1 MKNLDKTLW
10 IKRIFMVLM
19 DICIVIL
26 TSITALIVRFE
37 FSLSAVPKYYIGV
50 VWSSLPATLVIA
62 IIVFYVF
69 RLYSSLWVYA
79 GVTELLYLAAAC
91 IVDTLLNTV
100 TILLNYR
107 DQEYPLPR
115 SWYFIYGTLLLA
127 FMFISR
133 YSYRAVR
140 TFFGKKVDEKN
151 LKRVLV
157 VDAGKQN
164 RKGLVLTCKESLVPY
179 YSKFGF
185 VDEGITDKST
195 HGNVL
200 WHQMR
205 LDFKLRNN
213 GVNPSDNKN
222 VTAHKT
228 FKADRILSYFK
239 EEWKVLLIITVSGVI
254 YNLGLLLGPWF
265 EGKMAG
271 CLIDILAKNA
281 VYKDMLI
288 LVIAYVISI
297 GVVQVSRYIKRFY
310 VRRFANNVNR
320 RMKKILYGTLVLKSR
335 TELEGEGM
343 GDIMTKAILDVDDC
357 AEGMRKFTTEV
368 FDTGVAL
375 AAYAGT
381 LLVYDV
387 RLALIAMIFPPI
399 SYIIAEKMKVIVQK
413 TGSAYK
419 KQSGI
424 LSNATLDRASNA
436 ITYRVYGR
444 EVNRKNAYEDN
455 LAEYEKSAIYANIWN
470 SSLTPLYRI
479 ISMMGILFIL
489 YFGSRNVLG
498 TGWRTWDIAAFT
510 TFLACFIK
518 LSDKSSKAAKLFNA
532 VHKAQ
537 VSWKRIKPLMVIQAK
552 DTDCKNQTS
561 GRLEVQNL
569 SFTYPDGKNVYNGI
583 SFTAEPGEI
592 IGVTGPV
599 ASGKSTFGRTF
610 LCEYPYEGSIMYNGC
625 ELRNAADN
633 ERTGIISYLGH
644 DPELFND
651 SIKNNIL
658 LGDNKDVNEYLKAVC
673 IDKEVEAME
682 QGADTIIGSGGV
694 RLSGGQ
700 AQRIALA
707 RTLCHKKPVFILDD
721 PFSALDKNTEEQIYN
736 NLRKMTEGS
745 IVIILSH
752 RLYMFPKLDKV
763 IWLDEGSV
771 RVGTHDELML
781 ECMAYRQLN
790 DAANAM
796 SEDTVSYEQRKNVKG
811 VVDKHE

>member
-1 MKNLDKTLW
+1 MNIRYATMADLDDIASVESECFPVLEAATKEEFEQR
-10 IKRIFMVLM
+10 IKYFGNHFWLMFDEGKLIAFVDGFVTDEADLTDEMYENASMHNENGAWQMIFGVNTRPEYRRCGYAKEL
-19 DICIVIL
+19 IKKAIL
-26 TSITALIVRFE
+26 
-37 FSLSAVPKYYIGV
+37 
-50 VWSSLPATLVIA
+50 
-62 IIVFYVF
+62 
-69 RLYSSLWVYA
+69 
-79 GVTELLYLAAAC
+79 
-91 IVDTLLNTV
+91 
-100 TILLNYR
+100 
-107 DQEYPLPR
+107 
-115 SWYFIYGTLLLA
+115 
-127 FMFISR
+127 
-133 YSYRAVR
+133 
-140 TFFGKKVDEKN
+140 
-151 LKRVLV
+151 
-157 VDAGKQN
+157 DAREQN

-239 EEWKVLLIITVSGVI
+239 EEWKVLLIITVSGFI
-254 YNLGLLLGPWF
+254 YNLGLLFGPWF
-265 EGKMAG
+265 EGKMAC

-357 AEGMRKFTTEV
+357 AEGMRKFTTEI

-375 AAYAGT
+375 AAYAGM

-444 EVNRKNAYEDN
+444 EADRKNAYEDN

-552 DTDCKNQTS
+552 DTDCKNQTL

-569 SFTYPDGKNVYNGI
+569 SFTYPDGKNVYNDI
-583 SFTAEPGEI
+583 SFTAEPGQI

-610 LCEYPYEGSIMYNGC
+610 LCEYPYEGSIRYNGC

-633 ERTGIISYLGH
+633 VRSGIISYLGH

-651 SIKNNIL
+651 SVRNNVL
-658 LGDNKDVNEYLKAVC
+658 LGDDYDVFEYLRVVC
-673 IDKEVEAME
+673 MDKEVEAME
-682 QGADTIIGSGGV
+682 QGADTIIGSEGI

-707 RTLCHKKPVFILDD
+707 RTLCHKKLVLVLDD
-721 PFSALDKNTEEQIYN
+721 PFSALDRNTEEQIYKKLKDMASDN
-736 NLRKMTEGS
+736 
-745 IVIILSH
+745 IVILISH
-752 RLYMFPKLDKV
+752 RLYMFPKMDKV
-763 IWLDEGSV
+763 IWMDAGMV
-771 RVGTHDELML
+771 NVGTHKELML
-781 ECMAYRQLN
+781 ECPGYRK
-790 DAANAM
+790 M
-796 SEDTVSYEQRKNVKG
+796 YETVSVEECRAVETENEGLAAAKVVENSRR

>member
-1 MKNLDKTLW
+1 MNIRYATMADLDDIASVESVCFPVLEAATKEEFEQRIKYFGNHFWLMFDEGKLIAFVDGFVTDESDLTDDMYENASMHNENGAWQMIFGVNTLPEYRRCGYAKEL
-10 IKRIFMVLM
+10 IEK
-19 DICIVIL
+19 VIL
-26 TSITALIVRFE
+26 
-37 FSLSAVPKYYIGV
+37 
-50 VWSSLPATLVIA
+50 
-62 IIVFYVF
+62 
-69 RLYSSLWVYA
+69 
-79 GVTELLYLAAAC
+79 
-91 IVDTLLNTV
+91 
-100 TILLNYR
+100 
-107 DQEYPLPR
+107 
-115 SWYFIYGTLLLA
+115 
-127 FMFISR
+127 
-133 YSYRAVR
+133 
-140 TFFGKKVDEKN
+140 
-151 LKRVLV
+151 
-157 VDAGKQN
+157 DAGKQN

-185 VDEGITDKST
+185 IDEGITDKST
-195 HGNVL
+195 HGNVQ

-254 YNLGLLLGPWF
+254 YNLGLLLGSWF

-375 AAYAGT
+375 AAYAGM

-413 TGSAYK
+413 TGSEYK

-424 LSNATLDRASNA
+424 LSNATLDRATNA

-444 EVNRKNAYEDN
+444 EADRKNAYEDN

-537 VSWKRIKPLMVIQAK
+537 VSWKRIKPLMIIQAK

-561 GRLEVQNL
+561 GRLDVQNL

-583 SFTAEPGEI
+583 SFTAEPGQI

-625 ELRNAADN
+625 ELKNAADN

>member
-1 MKNLDKTLW
+1 MNIRYATMADLDDIASVESVCFPVLEAATKEEFEQRIKYFGNHFWLMFDEGKLIAFVDGFVTDESDLTDEMYENASMHNENGAWQMIFGVNTLPEYRRCGYAKEL
-10 IKRIFMVLM
+10 IEK
-19 DICIVIL
+19 VIL
-26 TSITALIVRFE
+26 
-37 FSLSAVPKYYIGV
+37 
-50 VWSSLPATLVIA
+50 
-62 IIVFYVF
+62 
-69 RLYSSLWVYA
+69 
-79 GVTELLYLAAAC
+79 
-91 IVDTLLNTV
+91 
-100 TILLNYR
+100 
-107 DQEYPLPR
+107 
-115 SWYFIYGTLLLA
+115 
-127 FMFISR
+127 
-133 YSYRAVR
+133 
-140 TFFGKKVDEKN
+140 
-151 LKRVLV
+151 
-157 VDAGKQN
+157 DARKQN

-185 VDEGITDKST
+185 IDEGITDKST
-195 HGNVL
+195 HGNVQ

-375 AAYAGT
+375 AAYAGM

-413 TGSAYK
+413 TGSEYK

-424 LSNATLDRASNA
+424 LSNATLDRATNA

-444 EVNRKNAYEDN
+444 EADRKNAYEDN

-498 TGWRTWDIAAFT
+498 TGWKPWDIAAFT

-537 VSWKRIKPLMVIQAK
+537 VSWKRIKPLMIIQAK

-561 GRLEVQNL
+561 GRLDVQNL

-583 SFTAEPGEI
+583 SFTAEPGQI

>member
-1 MKNLDKTLW
+1 MNIRYATMADLDDIASVESVCFSVLEAATKEEFEQRIKYFGNHFWLMFDEGKLIAFVDGFVTDESDLTDDMYENASMHNENGAWQMIFGVNTLPEYRRCGYAKEL
-10 IKRIFMVLM
+10 IEK
-19 DICIVIL
+19 VIL
-26 TSITALIVRFE
+26 
-37 FSLSAVPKYYIGV
+37 
-50 VWSSLPATLVIA
+50 
-62 IIVFYVF
+62 
-69 RLYSSLWVYA
+69 
-79 GVTELLYLAAAC
+79 
-91 IVDTLLNTV
+91 
-100 TILLNYR
+100 
-107 DQEYPLPR
+107 
-115 SWYFIYGTLLLA
+115 
-127 FMFISR
+127 
-133 YSYRAVR
+133 
-140 TFFGKKVDEKN
+140 
-151 LKRVLV
+151 
-157 VDAGKQN
+157 DAGKQN

-185 VDEGITDKST
+185 IDEGITDKST
-195 HGNVL
+195 HGNVQ

-375 AAYAGT
+375 AAYAGM

-413 TGSAYK
+413 TGSEYK

-424 LSNATLDRASNA
+424 LSNATLDRATNA

-444 EVNRKNAYEDN
+444 EADRKNAYEDN

-537 VSWKRIKPLMVIQAK
+537 VSWKRIKPLMIIQAK

-561 GRLEVQNL
+561 GRLDVQNL

-583 SFTAEPGEI
+583 SFTAEPGQI

-625 ELRNAADN
+625 ELKNAADN

-763 IWLDEGSV
+763 IWLDEGSA

>member
-1 MKNLDKTLW
+1 MNIRYATMADLDDITSVESECFPVLEAATKEEFEQ
-10 IKRIFMVLM
+10 RI
-19 DICIVIL
+19 
-26 TSITALIVRFE
+26 
-37 FSLSAVPKYYIGV
+37 KYYGNHFWLMFDEGKLIAFVDGFVTDEADLTDDMYENASMHNENGAWQMIFGV
-50 VWSSLPATLVIA
+50 NTLPEYRRCGCAKELIKKA
-62 IIVFYVF
+62 I
-69 RLYSSLWVYA
+69 L
-79 GVTELLYLAAAC
+79 
-91 IVDTLLNTV
+91 
-100 TILLNYR
+100 
-107 DQEYPLPR
+107 
-115 SWYFIYGTLLLA
+115 
-127 FMFISR
+127 
-133 YSYRAVR
+133 
-140 TFFGKKVDEKN
+140 
-151 LKRVLV
+151 
-157 VDAGKQN
+157 DARKQN

-185 VDEGITDKST
+185 IDEGITDKST

-239 EEWKVLLIITVSGVI
+239 EEWKVLLIITVSGFI
-254 YNLGLLLGPWF
+254 YNLGLLFGPWF

-357 AEGMRKFTTEV
+357 AEGMRKFTTEI

-375 AAYAGT
+375 AAYAGM

-444 EVNRKNAYEDN
+444 EADRKNAYEDN

-552 DTDCKNQTS
+552 DTDCKNQTL

-569 SFTYPDGKNVYNGI
+569 SFTYPDGKNVYNDI
-583 SFTAEPGEI
+583 SFTAEPGQI

-610 LCEYPYEGSIMYNGC
+610 LCEYPYEGSIRYNGC

-633 ERTGIISYLGH
+633 VRSGIISYLGH

-651 SIKNNIL
+651 SVRNNVL
-658 LGDNKDVNEYLKAVC
+658 LGDDYDVFEYLRAVC
-673 IDKEVEAME
+673 MDKEVEAME
-682 QGADTIIGSGGV
+682 QGADTIIGSEGI

-707 RTLCHKKPVFILDD
+707 RMLCHKKLVLVLDD
-721 PFSALDKNTEEQIYN
+721 PFSALDRNTEEQIYKKLKDMASDN
-736 NLRKMTEGS
+736 
-745 IVIILSH
+745 IVILISH
-752 RLYMFPKLDKV
+752 RLYMFPKMDKV
-763 IWLDEGSV
+763 IWMDAGKAN
-771 RVGTHDELML
+771 VGTHKELML
-781 ECMAYRQLN
+781 ECPGYRK
-790 DAANAM
+790 M
-796 SEDTVSYEQRKNVKG
+796 YETVSVEECRTVETENEGLAAAKVVENSRR

>member
-1 MKNLDKTLW
+1 MNIRYATMADLDDIASVESECFPVLEAATKEEFEQ
-10 IKRIFMVLM
+10 RI
-19 DICIVIL
+19 
-26 TSITALIVRFE
+26 
-37 FSLSAVPKYYIGV
+37 KYYGNHFWLMFDDDKLIAFVDGFVTDEADLTDEMYENASMHDENGAWQMIFGV
-50 VWSSLPATLVIA
+50 NTLPEYRRCGYAKELIKKA
-62 IIVFYVF
+62 I
-69 RLYSSLWVYA
+69 L
-79 GVTELLYLAAAC
+79 
-91 IVDTLLNTV
+91 
-100 TILLNYR
+100 
-107 DQEYPLPR
+107 
-115 SWYFIYGTLLLA
+115 
-127 FMFISR
+127 
-133 YSYRAVR
+133 
-140 TFFGKKVDEKN
+140 
-151 LKRVLV
+151 
-157 VDAGKQN
+157 DARKQN

-357 AEGMRKFTTEV
+357 AEGMRKFTTEI

-375 AAYAGT
+375 AAYAGM

-387 RLALIAMIFPPI
+387 RLAFIAMIFPPI

-498 TGWRTWDIAAFT
+498 TGWRTWNIAAFT

-644 DPELFND
+644 DPELFDD

-707 RTLCHKKPVFILDD
+707 RTLCHKKPVLILDD

-745 IVIILSH
+745 IAIILSH

>member
-1 MKNLDKTLW
+1 MNIRYATMADLDDIASVESECFPVLEAATKEEFEQ
-10 IKRIFMVLM
+10 RI
-19 DICIVIL
+19 
-26 TSITALIVRFE
+26 
-37 FSLSAVPKYYIGV
+37 KYYGNHFWLMFDDDKLIAFVDGFVTDEADLTDEMYENASMHDENGAWQMIFGV
-50 VWSSLPATLVIA
+50 NTLPEYRRCGYAKELIKKA
-62 IIVFYVF
+62 I
-69 RLYSSLWVYA
+69 L
-79 GVTELLYLAAAC
+79 
-91 IVDTLLNTV
+91 
-100 TILLNYR
+100 
-107 DQEYPLPR
+107 
-115 SWYFIYGTLLLA
+115 
-127 FMFISR
+127 
-133 YSYRAVR
+133 
-140 TFFGKKVDEKN
+140 
-151 LKRVLV
+151 
-157 VDAGKQN
+157 DARKQN

-239 EEWKVLLIITVSGVI
+239 EEWKVLLIITVSGFI
-254 YNLGLLLGPWF
+254 YNLGLLFGPWF

-357 AEGMRKFTTEV
+357 AEGMRKFTTEI

-375 AAYAGT
+375 AAYAGM

-498 TGWRTWDIAAFT
+498 TGWRTWNIAAFT

-644 DPELFND
+644 DPELFDD

-707 RTLCHKKPVFILDD
+707 RTLCHKKPVLILDD

>member
-1 MKNLDKTLW
+1 MNIRYATMADLDDIASVESECFPVLEAATKEEFEQ
-10 IKRIFMVLM
+10 RI
-19 DICIVIL
+19 
-26 TSITALIVRFE
+26 
-37 FSLSAVPKYYIGV
+37 KYYGNHFWLMFDEGKLIAFVDGFVTDEADLTDDMYENASMHDENGAWQMIFGV
-50 VWSSLPATLVIA
+50 NTLPEYRRCGYAKELIKKA
-62 IIVFYVF
+62 I
-69 RLYSSLWVYA
+69 L
-79 GVTELLYLAAAC
+79 
-91 IVDTLLNTV
+91 
-100 TILLNYR
+100 
-107 DQEYPLPR
+107 
-115 SWYFIYGTLLLA
+115 
-127 FMFISR
+127 
-133 YSYRAVR
+133 
-140 TFFGKKVDEKN
+140 
-151 LKRVLV
+151 
-157 VDAGKQN
+157 DAREQN

-213 GVNPSDNKN
+213 GVNSSDNKN
-222 VTAHKT
+222 VTANKK
-228 FKADRILSYFK
+228 FAADRILSYFK
-239 EEWKVLLIITVSGVI
+239 EEWKVLLIITVSGFI
-254 YNLGLLLGPWF
+254 YNLGLLFGPWF

-357 AEGMRKFTTEV
+357 AEGMRKFTTEI

-375 AAYAGT
+375 AAYAGM

-444 EVNRKNAYEDN
+444 EADRKNAYEDN

-470 SSLTPLYRI
+470 SALTPLYRI

-569 SFTYPDGKNVYNGI
+569 SFTYPDGKNVYNDI
-583 SFTAEPGEI
+583 SFTAEPGQI

-610 LCEYPYEGSIMYNGC
+610 LCEYPYEGSIRYNGC

-633 ERTGIISYLGH
+633 VRSGIISYLGH

-651 SIKNNIL
+651 SVRNNVL
-658 LGDNKDVNEYLKAVC
+658 LGDDYDVFEYLRAVC
-673 IDKEVEAME
+673 MDKEVEAME
-682 QGADTIIGSGGV
+682 QGADTIIGSEGI

-707 RTLCHKKPVFILDD
+707 RMLCHKKLVLVLDD
-721 PFSALDKNTEEQIYN
+721 PFSALDRNTEEQIYKKLKDMASDN
-736 NLRKMTEGS
+736 
-745 IVIILSH
+745 IVILISH
-752 RLYMFPKLDKV
+752 RLYMFPKMDKV
-763 IWLDEGSV
+763 IWMDAGKAN
-771 RVGTHDELML
+771 VGTHKELML
-781 ECMAYRQLN
+781 ECPGYRK
-790 DAANAM
+790 M
-796 SEDTVSYEQRKNVKG
+796 YETVSVEECRAVETENEGLAAAKVVENSRR

>member
-1 MKNLDKTLW
+1 MNIRYATMADLDDIASVESECFPVLEAATKEEFEQ
-10 IKRIFMVLM
+10 RI
-19 DICIVIL
+19 
-26 TSITALIVRFE
+26 
-37 FSLSAVPKYYIGV
+37 KYYGNHFWLMFDDDKLIAFVDGFVTDEADLTDDMYENASMHNENGAWQMIFGV
-50 VWSSLPATLVIA
+50 NTLPEYRRCGYAKELIKKA
-62 IIVFYVF
+62 I
-69 RLYSSLWVYA
+69 L
-79 GVTELLYLAAAC
+79 
-91 IVDTLLNTV
+91 
-100 TILLNYR
+100 
-107 DQEYPLPR
+107 
-115 SWYFIYGTLLLA
+115 
-127 FMFISR
+127 
-133 YSYRAVR
+133 
-140 TFFGKKVDEKN
+140 
-151 LKRVLV
+151 
-157 VDAGKQN
+157 DAGKQN

-375 AAYAGT
+375 AAYAGM

-387 RLALIAMIFPPI
+387 RLAFIAMIFPPI

-444 EVNRKNAYEDN
+444 EVDRKNAYEDN

-569 SFTYPDGKNVYNGI
+569 SFTYPDGKNVYNDI
-583 SFTAEPGEI
+583 SFTAEPGQI

-625 ELRNAADN
+625 ELKNAADN

-763 IWLDEGSV
+763 IWLDEGSA

-796 SEDTVSYEQRKNVKG
+796 SEDTVSYEQCKNVKG

>member
-1 MKNLDKTLW
+1 MNIRYATMADLDDIASVESVCFPVLEAATKEEFEQRIKYFGNHFWLMFDDDKLIAFVDGFVTDEADLTDDMYENASMHDENGAWQMIFGVNTLPDYRRCGCAKEL
-10 IKRIFMVLM
+10 IKKA
-19 DICIVIL
+19 IL
-26 TSITALIVRFE
+26 
-37 FSLSAVPKYYIGV
+37 
-50 VWSSLPATLVIA
+50 
-62 IIVFYVF
+62 
-69 RLYSSLWVYA
+69 
-79 GVTELLYLAAAC
+79 
-91 IVDTLLNTV
+91 
-100 TILLNYR
+100 
-107 DQEYPLPR
+107 
-115 SWYFIYGTLLLA
+115 
-127 FMFISR
+127 
-133 YSYRAVR
+133 
-140 TFFGKKVDEKN
+140 
-151 LKRVLV
+151 
-157 VDAGKQN
+157 DARKQN

-375 AAYAGT
+375 AAYAGM

-413 TGSAYK
+413 TGSEYK

-424 LSNATLDRASNA
+424 LSNATLDRATNA

-444 EVNRKNAYEDN
+444 EADRKNAYEDN

-537 VSWKRIKPLMVIQAK
+537 VSWKRIKPLMIIQAK

-561 GRLEVQNL
+561 GRLDVQNL

-583 SFTAEPGEI
+583 SFTAEPGQI

-610 LCEYPYEGSIMYNGC
+610 LCEYPYEGSIRYNGC

-633 ERTGIISYLGH
+633 VRSGIISYLGH

-651 SIKNNIL
+651 SVRNNVL
-658 LGDNKDVNEYLKAVC
+658 LGDDYDVFEYLRAVC
-673 IDKEVEAME
+673 MDKEVEAME
-682 QGADTIIGSGGV
+682 QGADTIIGSEGI

-707 RTLCHKKPVFILDD
+707 RTLCHKKLVLVLDD
-721 PFSALDKNTEEQIYN
+721 PFSALDRNTEEQIYKKLKDMASDN
-736 NLRKMTEGS
+736 
-745 IVIILSH
+745 IVILISH
-752 RLYMFPKLDKV
+752 RLYMFSKMDKV
-763 IWLDEGSV
+763 IWMDAGKAN
-771 RVGTHDELML
+771 VGTHKELML
-781 ECMAYRQLN
+781 ECPGYRK
-790 DAANAM
+790 M
-796 SEDTVSYEQRKNVKG
+796 YETVSAEECRAVETQNEGLAAAKVVKNSRR

>member
-1 MKNLDKTLW
+1 MNIRYATMADLDDITSVESECFPVLEAATKEEFEQ
-10 IKRIFMVLM
+10 RI
-19 DICIVIL
+19 
-26 TSITALIVRFE
+26 
-37 FSLSAVPKYYIGV
+37 KYYGNHFWLMFDEGKLIAFVDGFVTDEADLTDDMYENASMHNENGAWQMIFGV
-50 VWSSLPATLVIA
+50 NTLPDYRRCGCAKELIKKA
-62 IIVFYVF
+62 I
-69 RLYSSLWVYA
+69 L
-79 GVTELLYLAAAC
+79 
-91 IVDTLLNTV
+91 
-100 TILLNYR
+100 
-107 DQEYPLPR
+107 
-115 SWYFIYGTLLLA
+115 
-127 FMFISR
+127 
-133 YSYRAVR
+133 
-140 TFFGKKVDEKN
+140 
-151 LKRVLV
+151 
-157 VDAGKQN
+157 DARKQN

-375 AAYAGT
+375 AAYAGM

-413 TGSAYK
+413 TGSEYK

-424 LSNATLDRASNA
+424 LSNATLDRATNA

-444 EVNRKNAYEDN
+444 EADRKNAYEDN

-537 VSWKRIKPLMVIQAK
+537 VSWKRIKPLMIIQAK

-561 GRLEVQNL
+561 GRLDVQNL

-583 SFTAEPGEI
+583 SFTAEPGQI

-633 ERTGIISYLGH
+633 VRSGIISYLGH
-644 DPELFND
+644 DSELFND
-651 SIKNNIL
+651 SVRNNVL
-658 LGDNKDVNEYLKAVC
+658 LGDDYDVFEYLRAVC
-673 IDKEVEAME
+673 MDKEVEAME
-682 QGADTIIGSGGV
+682 QGADTIIGSEGI

-707 RTLCHKKPVFILDD
+707 RTLCHKKPVLVLDD
-721 PFSALDKNTEEQIYN
+721 PFSALDRNTEEQIYKKLKDMASDN
-736 NLRKMTEGS
+736 
-745 IVIILSH
+745 IVILMSH
-752 RLYMFPKLDKV
+752 RLYMFPKMDKV
-763 IWLDEGSV
+763 IWMDAGKAN
-771 RVGTHDELML
+771 VGTHKELML
-781 ECMAYRQLN
+781 ECPGYRKMYETLSVEECRAVETEN
-790 DAANAM
+790 EGLAAAKEVEN
-796 SEDTVSYEQRKNVKG
+796 SRR

>member
-1 MKNLDKTLW
+1 MKNHSKEGTIVNIRYATMADLDDIASVESECFPVLEAATKEEFEQ
-10 IKRIFMVLM
+10 RI
-19 DICIVIL
+19 
-26 TSITALIVRFE
+26 
-37 FSLSAVPKYYIGV
+37 KYYGNHFWLMFDDDKLIAFVDGFVTDEADLTDEMYENASMHDENGAWQMIFGV
-50 VWSSLPATLVIA
+50 NTLPEYRRCGYAKELIKKA
-62 IIVFYVF
+62 I
-69 RLYSSLWVYA
+69 L
-79 GVTELLYLAAAC
+79 
-91 IVDTLLNTV
+91 
-100 TILLNYR
+100 
-107 DQEYPLPR
+107 
-115 SWYFIYGTLLLA
+115 
-127 FMFISR
+127 
-133 YSYRAVR
+133 
-140 TFFGKKVDEKN
+140 
-151 LKRVLV
+151 
-157 VDAGKQN
+157 DAGKQN

-357 AEGMRKFTTEV
+357 AEGMRKFTTEI

-375 AAYAGT
+375 AAYAGM

-387 RLALIAMIFPPI
+387 RLAFIAMIFPPI

-424 LSNATLDRASNA
+424 LSNATLDRATNA

-498 TGWRTWDIAAFT
+498 TGWKTWDIAAFT

-552 DTDCKNQTS
+552 DIDCKNQTS

-583 SFTAEPGEI
+583 SFTAEPGQI

-625 ELRNAADN
+625 ELKNAADN

-763 IWLDEGSV
+763 IWLDEGSA

-796 SEDTVSYEQRKNVKG
+796 SEDTVSYEQCKNVKG

>member
-1 MKNLDKTLW
+1 MNIRYATMADLDDIASVESECFPVLEAATKEEFEQ
-10 IKRIFMVLM
+10 RI
-19 DICIVIL
+19 
-26 TSITALIVRFE
+26 
-37 FSLSAVPKYYIGV
+37 KYYGNHFWLMFDEGKLIAFVDGFVTDEANLTDEMYENASMHNENGAWQMIFGV
-50 VWSSLPATLVIA
+50 NTLPEYRRCGYAKELIKKA
-62 IIVFYVF
+62 I
-69 RLYSSLWVYA
+69 L
-79 GVTELLYLAAAC
+79 
-91 IVDTLLNTV
+91 
-100 TILLNYR
+100 
-107 DQEYPLPR
+107 
-115 SWYFIYGTLLLA
+115 
-127 FMFISR
+127 
-133 YSYRAVR
+133 
-140 TFFGKKVDEKN
+140 
-151 LKRVLV
+151 
-157 VDAGKQN
+157 DAREQN

-185 VDEGITDKST
+185 IDEGITDKST

-213 GVNPSDNKN
+213 GVNPSDNKK
-222 VTAHKT
+222 VTANKK
-228 FKADRILSYFK
+228 FAADRILSYFK

-357 AEGMRKFTTEV
+357 AEGMRKFTTEI

-375 AAYAGT
+375 AAYAGM

-444 EVNRKNAYEDN
+444 EADRKNAYEDN

-537 VSWKRIKPLMVIQAK
+537 VSWKRIKPLMIIQAK

-569 SFTYPDGKNVYNGI
+569 SFTYPDGKNVYNDI
-583 SFTAEPGEI
+583 SFTAEPGQI

-610 LCEYPYEGSIMYNGC
+610 LCEYPYEGSIRYNGC
-625 ELRNAADN
+625 ELKNAADN
-633 ERTGIISYLGH
+633 VRSGIISYLGH

-682 QGADTIIGSGGV
+682 LGADTIIGSGGV

-763 IWLDEGSV
+763 IWLDEGSA

-796 SEDTVSYEQRKNVKG
+796 SEDTVSYEKRKNVKG

>member
-1 MKNLDKTLW
+1 MNIRYATMADLDDIASVESECFPVLEAATKEEFEQ
-10 IKRIFMVLM
+10 RI
-19 DICIVIL
+19 
-26 TSITALIVRFE
+26 
-37 FSLSAVPKYYIGV
+37 KYYGNHFWLMFDDDKLIAFVDGFVTDEADLTDEMYENASMHNENGTWQMIFGV
-50 VWSSLPATLVIA
+50 NTLPEYRRCGYAKELIKKA
-62 IIVFYVF
+62 I
-69 RLYSSLWVYA
+69 L
-79 GVTELLYLAAAC
+79 
-91 IVDTLLNTV
+91 
-100 TILLNYR
+100 
-107 DQEYPLPR
+107 
-115 SWYFIYGTLLLA
+115 
-127 FMFISR
+127 
-133 YSYRAVR
+133 
-140 TFFGKKVDEKN
+140 
-151 LKRVLV
+151 
-157 VDAGKQN
+157 DAREQN

-239 EEWKVLLIITVSGVI
+239 EEWKVLLIITVSGFI
-254 YNLGLLLGPWF
+254 YNLGLLFGPWF
-265 EGKMAG
+265 EGKMAC

-357 AEGMRKFTTEV
+357 AEGMRKFTTEI

-375 AAYAGT
+375 AAYAGM

-444 EVNRKNAYEDN
+444 EADRKNAYEDN

-552 DTDCKNQTS
+552 DTDCKNQTL

-569 SFTYPDGKNVYNGI
+569 SFTYPDGKNVYNDI
-583 SFTAEPGEI
+583 SFTAEPGQI

-610 LCEYPYEGSIMYNGC
+610 LCEYPYEGSIRYNGC

-633 ERTGIISYLGH
+633 VRSGIISYLGH

-651 SIKNNIL
+651 SVRNNVL
-658 LGDNKDVNEYLKAVC
+658 LGDDYDVFEYLRVVC
-673 IDKEVEAME
+673 MDKEVEAME
-682 QGADTIIGSGGV
+682 QGADTIIGSEGI

-707 RTLCHKKPVFILDD
+707 RTLCHKKPVLVLDD
-721 PFSALDKNTEEQIYN
+721 PFSALDRNTEEQIYKKLKDMASDN
-736 NLRKMTEGS
+736 
-745 IVIILSH
+745 IVILISH
-752 RLYMFPKLDKV
+752 RLYMFPKMDKV
-763 IWLDEGSV
+763 IWMDAGMV
-771 RVGTHDELML
+771 NVGTHKELML
-781 ECMAYRQLN
+781 ECPGYRK
-790 DAANAM
+790 M
-796 SEDTVSYEQRKNVKG
+796 YETVSVEECRAVETENEGLAAAKVVENSRR

>member
-1 MKNLDKTLW
+1 MNIRYATMADLDDIASVESECFPVLEAATKEEFEQ
-10 IKRIFMVLM
+10 RI
-19 DICIVIL
+19 
-26 TSITALIVRFE
+26 
-37 FSLSAVPKYYIGV
+37 KYYGNHFWLMFDDDKLIAFVDGFVTDEADLTDEMYENASMHNENGAWQMIFGV
-50 VWSSLPATLVIA
+50 NTLPEYRRCGYAKELIKKA
-62 IIVFYVF
+62 I
-69 RLYSSLWVYA
+69 L
-79 GVTELLYLAAAC
+79 
-91 IVDTLLNTV
+91 
-100 TILLNYR
+100 
-107 DQEYPLPR
+107 
-115 SWYFIYGTLLLA
+115 
-127 FMFISR
+127 
-133 YSYRAVR
+133 
-140 TFFGKKVDEKN
+140 
-151 LKRVLV
+151 
-157 VDAGKQN
+157 DARKQN

-239 EEWKVLLIITVSGVI
+239 EEWKVLLIITVSGFI
-254 YNLGLLLGPWF
+254 YNLGLLFGPWF

-357 AEGMRKFTTEV
+357 AEGMRKFTTEI

-375 AAYAGT
+375 AAYAGM

-387 RLALIAMIFPPI
+387 RLAFIAMIFPPI

-583 SFTAEPGEI
+583 SFTAEPGQI

-633 ERTGIISYLGH
+633 VRSGIISYLGH

-651 SIKNNIL
+651 SVRNNVL
-658 LGDNKDVNEYLKAVC
+658 LGDDYDVFEYLRAVC
-673 IDKEVEAME
+673 MDKEVEAME
-682 QGADTIIGSGGV
+682 QGADTIIGSEGI

-707 RTLCHKKPVFILDD
+707 RTLCHKKLVLVLDD
-721 PFSALDKNTEEQIYN
+721 PFSALDRNTEEQIYKKLKDMASDN
-736 NLRKMTEGS
+736 
-745 IVIILSH
+745 IVILISH
-752 RLYMFPKLDKV
+752 RLYMFPKMDKV
-763 IWLDEGSV
+763 IWMDAGKAN
-771 RVGTHDELML
+771 VGTHKELML
-781 ECMAYRQLN
+781 ECPGYRK
-790 DAANAM
+790 M
-796 SEDTVSYEQRKNVKG
+796 YETVSVEECRTVETENEGLAEAKVVENSRR

>member
-1 MKNLDKTLW
+1 MNIRYATMADLDDIASVESECFPVLEAATKEEFEQ
-10 IKRIFMVLM
+10 RI
-19 DICIVIL
+19 
-26 TSITALIVRFE
+26 
-37 FSLSAVPKYYIGV
+37 KYYGNHFWLMFDDDKLIAFVDGFVTDEADLTDDMYENASMHNENGAWQMIFGV
-50 VWSSLPATLVIA
+50 NTLPEYRRCGCAKELIKKA
-62 IIVFYVF
+62 I
-69 RLYSSLWVYA
+69 L
-79 GVTELLYLAAAC
+79 
-91 IVDTLLNTV
+91 
-100 TILLNYR
+100 
-107 DQEYPLPR
+107 
-115 SWYFIYGTLLLA
+115 
-127 FMFISR
+127 
-133 YSYRAVR
+133 
-140 TFFGKKVDEKN
+140 
-151 LKRVLV
+151 
-157 VDAGKQN
+157 DARKQN

-179 YSKFGF
+179 YSRFGF

-222 VTAHKT
+222 VTANKK
-228 FKADRILSYFK
+228 FAADRILSYFK
-239 EEWKVLLIITVSGVI
+239 EEWKVLLIITVSGFI
-254 YNLGLLLGPWF
+254 YNLGLLFGPWF

-357 AEGMRKFTTEV
+357 AEGMRKFTTEI

-375 AAYAGT
+375 AAYAGM

-444 EVNRKNAYEDN
+444 EADRKNAYEDN

-532 VHKAQ
+532 IHKAQ
-537 VSWKRIKPLMVIQAK
+537 VSWKRIKPLMVIQTK

-569 SFTYPDGKNVYNGI
+569 SFTYPDGKNVYNDI
-583 SFTAEPGEI
+583 SFTAEPGQI

-610 LCEYPYEGSIMYNGC
+610 LCEYPYEGSIRYNGC
-625 ELRNAADN
+625 ELKNAADN
-633 ERTGIISYLGH
+633 VRSGIISYLGH
-644 DPELFND
+644 DSELFND
-651 SIKNNIL
+651 SVRNNVL
-658 LGDNKDVNEYLKAVC
+658 LGDDYDVFEYLRAVC
-673 IDKEVEAME
+673 MDKEVEAME
-682 QGADTIIGSGGV
+682 QGADTIIGSEGI

-707 RTLCHKKPVFILDD
+707 RTLCHKKPVLVLDD
-721 PFSALDKNTEEQIYN
+721 PFSALDRNTEEQIYKKLKDMASDN
-736 NLRKMTEGS
+736 
-745 IVIILSH
+745 IVILMSH
-752 RLYMFPKLDKV
+752 RLYMFPKMDKV
-763 IWLDEGSV
+763 IWMDAGKAN
-771 RVGTHDELML
+771 VGTHKELML
-781 ECMAYRQLN
+781 ECPGYRKMYETLSVEECRAVETEN
-790 DAANAM
+790 EGLAAAKEVEN
-796 SEDTVSYEQRKNVKG
+796 SRR

>member
-1 MKNLDKTLW
+1 MNIRYATMADLDDIASVESECFPVLEAATKEEFEQ
-10 IKRIFMVLM
+10 RI
-19 DICIVIL
+19 
-26 TSITALIVRFE
+26 
-37 FSLSAVPKYYIGV
+37 KYYGNHFWLMFDDDKLIAFVDGFVTDEADLTDEMYENASMHDENGAWQMIFGV
-50 VWSSLPATLVIA
+50 NTLPDYRRCGCAKELIKKA
-62 IIVFYVF
+62 I
-69 RLYSSLWVYA
+69 L
-79 GVTELLYLAAAC
+79 
-91 IVDTLLNTV
+91 
-100 TILLNYR
+100 
-107 DQEYPLPR
+107 
-115 SWYFIYGTLLLA
+115 
-127 FMFISR
+127 
-133 YSYRAVR
+133 
-140 TFFGKKVDEKN
+140 
-151 LKRVLV
+151 
-157 VDAGKQN
+157 DARKQN

-222 VTAHKT
+222 VTANKK
-228 FKADRILSYFK
+228 FAADRILSYFK
-239 EEWKVLLIITVSGVI
+239 EEWKVLLIITVSGFI
-254 YNLGLLLGPWF
+254 YNLGLLFGPWF

-357 AEGMRKFTTEV
+357 AEGMRKFTTEI
-368 FDTGVAL
+368 FDAGVAL
-375 AAYAGT
+375 AAYAGM

-455 LAEYEKSAIYANIWN
+455 LVEYEKSAIYANIWN

-561 GRLEVQNL
+561 GRLDVQNL

-583 SFTAEPGEI
+583 SFTAEPGQI

-625 ELRNAADN
+625 ELKNAADN

-763 IWLDEGSV
+763 IWLDEGSA

>member
-1 MKNLDKTLW
+1 MNIRYATMADLDDIASVEAECFPALEAATKEEFEQ
-10 IKRIFMVLM
+10 RI
-19 DICIVIL
+19 
-26 TSITALIVRFE
+26 
-37 FSLSAVPKYYIGV
+37 KYYGNHFWLMFDNDKLIAFVDGFVTDEANLTDEMYENASMHNENGAWQMIFGV
-50 VWSSLPATLVIA
+50 NTLPEYRRCGYAKELIKKA
-62 IIVFYVF
+62 I
-69 RLYSSLWVYA
+69 L
-79 GVTELLYLAAAC
+79 
-91 IVDTLLNTV
+91 
-100 TILLNYR
+100 
-107 DQEYPLPR
+107 
-115 SWYFIYGTLLLA
+115 
-127 FMFISR
+127 
-133 YSYRAVR
+133 
-140 TFFGKKVDEKN
+140 
-151 LKRVLV
+151 
-157 VDAGKQN
+157 DARKQN

-213 GVNPSDNKN
+213 GVNPSDNEN
-222 VTAHKT
+222 ATAHKT

-239 EEWKVLLIITVSGVI
+239 EEWKVLLIITVSGLI
-254 YNLGLLLGPWF
+254 YNFGLLLGPWF

-288 LVIAYVISI
+288 LVTAYVISI

-357 AEGMRKFTTEV
+357 AEGMRKFTTEI

-375 AAYAGT
+375 AAYAGM

-444 EVNRKNAYEDN
+444 EADRKNAYEDN

-510 TFLACFIK
+510 TFMACFIK

-569 SFTYPDGKNVYNGI
+569 SFTYPDGKNVYNDI
-583 SFTAEPGEI
+583 SFTAEPGQI

-599 ASGKSTFGRTF
+599 ASGKSTFGKTF
-610 LCEYPYEGSIMYNGC
+610 LCEYPYEGSIRYNGC

-633 ERTGIISYLGH
+633 VRSGIISYLGH

-651 SIKNNIL
+651 TIKNNIL

-682 QGADTIIGSGGV
+682 HGADTLIGSGGV

-736 NLRKMTEGS
+736 NIRKMTEGS

-763 IWLDEGSV
+763 IWMDAGKAN
-771 RVGTHDELML
+771 VGTHKELML
-781 ECMAYRQLN
+781 ECPGYRKMYETLSVEECRAVETEN
-790 DAANAM
+790 EGLAAAKEVEN
-796 SEDTVSYEQRKNVKG
+796 SRR

>member
-1 MKNLDKTLW
+1 MKNHSKEGMVVNIRYATMADLDDIASVESECFPVLEAATKEEFEQ
-10 IKRIFMVLM
+10 RI
-19 DICIVIL
+19 
-26 TSITALIVRFE
+26 
-37 FSLSAVPKYYIGV
+37 KYYGNHFWLMFDDDKLIAFVDGFVTDEADLTDDMYENASMHNENGAWQMIFGV
-50 VWSSLPATLVIA
+50 NTLPDYRRCGCAKELIKKA
-62 IIVFYVF
+62 I
-69 RLYSSLWVYA
+69 L
-79 GVTELLYLAAAC
+79 
-91 IVDTLLNTV
+91 
-100 TILLNYR
+100 
-107 DQEYPLPR
+107 
-115 SWYFIYGTLLLA
+115 
-127 FMFISR
+127 
-133 YSYRAVR
+133 
-140 TFFGKKVDEKN
+140 
-151 LKRVLV
+151 
-157 VDAGKQN
+157 DARKQN

-375 AAYAGT
+375 AAYAGM

-413 TGSAYK
+413 TGSEYK

-424 LSNATLDRASNA
+424 LSNATLDRATNA

-444 EVNRKNAYEDN
+444 EADRKNAYEDN
-455 LAEYEKSAIYANIWN
+455 LDEYEKSAIYANIWN

-537 VSWKRIKPLMVIQAK
+537 VSWKRIKPLMIIQAK

-561 GRLEVQNL
+561 GRLDVQNL

-583 SFTAEPGEI
+583 SFTAEPGQI

-721 PFSALDKNTEEQIYN
+721 PFSALDRNTEEQIYN

-796 SEDTVSYEQRKNVKG
+796 SEDTVSYEQCKNVKG

>member
-1 MKNLDKTLW
+1 MNIRYATMADLDDIASVESECFPVLEAATKEEFEQ
-10 IKRIFMVLM
+10 RI
-19 DICIVIL
+19 
-26 TSITALIVRFE
+26 
-37 FSLSAVPKYYIGV
+37 KYYGNHFWLMFDEGKLIAFVDGFVTDEADLTDEMYENASMHNENGAWQMIFGV
-50 VWSSLPATLVIA
+50 NTLPEYRRCGYAKELIKKA
-62 IIVFYVF
+62 I
-69 RLYSSLWVYA
+69 L
-79 GVTELLYLAAAC
+79 
-91 IVDTLLNTV
+91 
-100 TILLNYR
+100 
-107 DQEYPLPR
+107 
-115 SWYFIYGTLLLA
+115 
-127 FMFISR
+127 
-133 YSYRAVR
+133 
-140 TFFGKKVDEKN
+140 
-151 LKRVLV
+151 
-157 VDAGKQN
+157 DARKQN

-179 YSKFGF
+179 YSRFGF

-222 VTAHKT
+222 VTANKK
-228 FKADRILSYFK
+228 FAADRILSYFK

-357 AEGMRKFTTEV
+357 AEGMRKFTTEI
-368 FDTGVAL
+368 FDTGVAM
-375 AAYAGT
+375 AAYAGM
-381 LLVYDV
+381 LFVYDV
-387 RLALIAMIFPPI
+387 RLALISMIFPPI
-399 SYIIAEKMKVIVQK
+399 SYLIAEKMKIIVQR
-413 TGSAYK
+413 TGAEYK
-419 KQSGI
+419 RQSGI

-444 EVNRKNAYEDN
+444 EADRKNAYEDN

-498 TGWRTWDIAAFT
+498 TGWRIWDIAAFT

-569 SFTYPDGKNVYNGI
+569 SFTYPDGKNVYNDI
-583 SFTAEPGEI
+583 SFTAEPGQI

-599 ASGKSTFGRTF
+599 ASGKSTLGRTF
-610 LCEYPYEGSIMYNGC
+610 LCEYQYEGSIMYNGC
-625 ELRNAADN
+625 ELKNAADN

-763 IWLDEGSV
+763 IWLDEGSA

>member
-1 MKNLDKTLW
+1 MNIRYATMADLDDIASVESECFPVLEAATKEEFEQ
-10 IKRIFMVLM
+10 RI
-19 DICIVIL
+19 
-26 TSITALIVRFE
+26 
-37 FSLSAVPKYYIGV
+37 KYYGNHFWLMFDDDKLIAFVDGFVTDEADLTDDMYENASMHNENGAWQMIFGV
-50 VWSSLPATLVIA
+50 NTLPEYRRCGYAKELIKKA
-62 IIVFYVF
+62 I
-69 RLYSSLWVYA
+69 L
-79 GVTELLYLAAAC
+79 
-91 IVDTLLNTV
+91 
-100 TILLNYR
+100 
-107 DQEYPLPR
+107 
-115 SWYFIYGTLLLA
+115 
-127 FMFISR
+127 
-133 YSYRAVR
+133 
-140 TFFGKKVDEKN
+140 
-151 LKRVLV
+151 
-157 VDAGKQN
+157 DAGKQN

-222 VTAHKT
+222 VTANKK
-228 FKADRILSYFK
+228 FAADRILSYFK
-239 EEWKVLLIITVSGVI
+239 EEWKVLLIITVSGFI
-254 YNLGLLLGPWF
+254 YNLGLLFGPWF

-297 GVVQVSRYIKRFY
+297 GVVQISRYIKRFY

-320 RMKKILYGTLVLKSR
+320 RMKKILYGTLVLKSK
-335 TELEGEGM
+335 TELESEGM

-375 AAYAGT
+375 AAYAGM

-498 TGWRTWDIAAFT
+498 TGWRTWNIAAFT

-569 SFTYPDGKNVYNGI
+569 SFTYPDGKNVYNDI
-583 SFTAEPGEI
+583 SFTAEPGQI

-644 DPELFND
+644 DPELFDD

-707 RTLCHKKPVFILDD
+707 RTLCHKKPVLILDD

>member
-1 MKNLDKTLW
+1 MNIRYATMADLDDIASVESECFPVLEAATKEEFEQ
-10 IKRIFMVLM
+10 RI
-19 DICIVIL
+19 
-26 TSITALIVRFE
+26 
-37 FSLSAVPKYYIGV
+37 KYYGNHFWLMFDDDKLIAFVDGFVTDEADLTDEMYENASMHNENGAWQMIFGV
-50 VWSSLPATLVIA
+50 NTLPEYRRCGYAKELIKKA
-62 IIVFYVF
+62 I
-69 RLYSSLWVYA
+69 L
-79 GVTELLYLAAAC
+79 
-91 IVDTLLNTV
+91 
-100 TILLNYR
+100 
-107 DQEYPLPR
+107 
-115 SWYFIYGTLLLA
+115 
-127 FMFISR
+127 
-133 YSYRAVR
+133 
-140 TFFGKKVDEKN
+140 
-151 LKRVLV
+151 
-157 VDAGKQN
+157 DARKQN

-239 EEWKVLLIITVSGVI
+239 EEWKVLLIITVSGFI
-254 YNLGLLLGPWF
+254 YNLGLLFGPWF
-265 EGKMAG
+265 EGKMAC

-357 AEGMRKFTTEV
+357 AEGMRKFTTEI

-375 AAYAGT
+375 AAYAGM

-444 EVNRKNAYEDN
+444 EADRKNAYEDN

-552 DTDCKNQTS
+552 DTDCKNQTL

-569 SFTYPDGKNVYNGI
+569 SFTYPDGKNVYNDI
-583 SFTAEPGEI
+583 SFTAEPGQI

-610 LCEYPYEGSIMYNGC
+610 VCEYPYEGSIRYNGC

-633 ERTGIISYLGH
+633 VRSGIISYLGH

-651 SIKNNIL
+651 SVRNNVL
-658 LGDNKDVNEYLKAVC
+658 LGDDYDVFEYLRAVC
-673 IDKEVEAME
+673 MDKEVEAME
-682 QGADTIIGSGGV
+682 QGADTIIGSEGI

-707 RTLCHKKPVFILDD
+707 RMLCHKKLVLVLDD
-721 PFSALDKNTEEQIYN
+721 PFSALDRNTEEQIYKKLKDMASDN
-736 NLRKMTEGS
+736 
-745 IVIILSH
+745 IVILISH
-752 RLYMFPKLDKV
+752 RLYMFPKMDKV
-763 IWLDEGSV
+763 IWMDAGKAN
-771 RVGTHDELML
+771 VGTHKELML
-781 ECMAYRQLN
+781 ECPGYRK
-790 DAANAM
+790 M
-796 SEDTVSYEQRKNVKG
+796 YETVSVEECRTVETENEGLAEAKVVENSRR

>member
-1 MKNLDKTLW
+1 MNIRYATMADLDDIASVESECFPVLEAATKEEFEQ
-10 IKRIFMVLM
+10 RI
-19 DICIVIL
+19 
-26 TSITALIVRFE
+26 
-37 FSLSAVPKYYIGV
+37 KYYGNHFWLMFDDDKLIAFVDGFVTDEADLTDEMYENASMHDENGAWQMIFGV
-50 VWSSLPATLVIA
+50 NTLPEYRRCGYAKELIKKA
-62 IIVFYVF
+62 I
-69 RLYSSLWVYA
+69 L
-79 GVTELLYLAAAC
+79 
-91 IVDTLLNTV
+91 
-100 TILLNYR
+100 
-107 DQEYPLPR
+107 
-115 SWYFIYGTLLLA
+115 
-127 FMFISR
+127 
-133 YSYRAVR
+133 
-140 TFFGKKVDEKN
+140 
-151 LKRVLV
+151 
-157 VDAGKQN
+157 DAREHN
-164 RKGLVLTCKESLVPY
+164 RRGLVLTCKESLVPY

-185 VDEGITDKST
+185 IDEGITDKST

-213 GVNPSDNKN
+213 GVNSSDNKN
-222 VTAHKT
+222 VTANKK
-228 FKADRILSYFK
+228 FAADRILSYFK
-239 EEWKVLLIITVSGVI
+239 EEWKVLLIITVSGFI
-254 YNLGLLLGPWF
+254 YNLGLLFGPWF

-271 CLIDILAKNA
+271 CLIDILANNA

-320 RMKKILYGTLVLKSR
+320 RMKKILYGTLVSKSR

-357 AEGMRKFTTEV
+357 AEGMRKFTTEI
-368 FDTGVAL
+368 FDTGVAM
-375 AAYAGT
+375 AAYAGM

-455 LAEYEKSAIYANIWN
+455 LSEYEKSAIYANIWN

-489 YFGSRNVLG
+489 YFGSRNVLV

-583 SFTAEPGEI
+583 SFTAEPGQI

-633 ERTGIISYLGH
+633 VRSGIISYLGH

-651 SIKNNIL
+651 SVRNNVL
-658 LGDNKDVNEYLKAVC
+658 LGDDYDVFEYLRAVC
-673 IDKEVEAME
+673 MDKEVEAME
-682 QGADTIIGSGGV
+682 QGADTIIGSEGI

-707 RTLCHKKPVFILDD
+707 RTLCHKKMVLVLDD
-721 PFSALDKNTEEQIYN
+721 PFSALDRNTEEQIYKKLKDMASDN
-736 NLRKMTEGS
+736 
-745 IVIILSH
+745 IVILISH
-752 RLYMFPKLDKV
+752 RLYMFPKMDKV
-763 IWLDEGSV
+763 IWMDAGKAN
-771 RVGTHDELML
+771 VGTHKELML
-781 ECMAYRQLN
+781 ECPGYRK
-790 DAANAM
+790 M
-796 SEDTVSYEQRKNVKG
+796 YETVSVEECRTVETENEGLAAAKVVENSRR
-811 VVDKHE
+811 VVDKYE

>member
-1 MKNLDKTLW
+1 VNIRYATMADLDDIASVESECFPVLEAATKEEFEQ
-10 IKRIFMVLM
+10 RI
-19 DICIVIL
+19 
-26 TSITALIVRFE
+26 
-37 FSLSAVPKYYIGV
+37 KYYGNHFWLMFDDDKLIAFVDGFVTDEADLTDDMYENASMHNENGAWQMIFGV
-50 VWSSLPATLVIA
+50 NTLPEYRRCGYAKELIKKA
-62 IIVFYVF
+62 I
-69 RLYSSLWVYA
+69 L
-79 GVTELLYLAAAC
+79 
-91 IVDTLLNTV
+91 
-100 TILLNYR
+100 
-107 DQEYPLPR
+107 
-115 SWYFIYGTLLLA
+115 
-127 FMFISR
+127 
-133 YSYRAVR
+133 
-140 TFFGKKVDEKN
+140 
-151 LKRVLV
+151 
-157 VDAGKQN
+157 DAGKQN

-222 VTAHKT
+222 VTANKK
-228 FKADRILSYFK
+228 FAADRILSYFK
-239 EEWKVLLIITVSGVI
+239 EEWKVLLIITVSGFI
-254 YNLGLLLGPWF
+254 YNLGLLFGPWF

-375 AAYAGT
+375 AAYAGM

-413 TGSAYK
+413 TGSEYK

-424 LSNATLDRASNA
+424 LSNATLDRATNA

-444 EVNRKNAYEDN
+444 EADRKNAYEDN

-537 VSWKRIKPLMVIQAK
+537 VSWKRIKPLMIIQAK

>member
-1 MKNLDKTLW
+1 MNIRYATMADLDDIASVESVCFPVLEAATKEEFEQRIKYFGNHFWLMFDEGKLIAFVDGFVTDEANLTDEMYENASMHNENGAWQMIFGVNTLPEYRRCGYAKEL
-10 IKRIFMVLM
+10 IKKA
-19 DICIVIL
+19 IL
-26 TSITALIVRFE
+26 
-37 FSLSAVPKYYIGV
+37 
-50 VWSSLPATLVIA
+50 
-62 IIVFYVF
+62 
-69 RLYSSLWVYA
+69 
-79 GVTELLYLAAAC
+79 
-91 IVDTLLNTV
+91 
-100 TILLNYR
+100 
-107 DQEYPLPR
+107 
-115 SWYFIYGTLLLA
+115 
-127 FMFISR
+127 
-133 YSYRAVR
+133 
-140 TFFGKKVDEKN
+140 
-151 LKRVLV
+151 
-157 VDAGKQN
+157 DARKQN

-213 GVNPSDNKN
+213 GVNPSDNKK
-222 VTAHKT
+222 VTANKK
-228 FKADRILSYFK
+228 FAADRILSYFK
-239 EEWKVLLIITVSGVI
+239 EEWKVLLIITVSGFI
-254 YNLGLLLGPWF
+254 YNLGLLFGPWF

-375 AAYAGT
+375 AAYAGM

-413 TGSAYK
+413 TGSEYK

-424 LSNATLDRASNA
+424 LSNATLDRATNA

-444 EVNRKNAYEDN
+444 EADRKNAYEDN

-644 DPELFND
+644 DPELFDD

>member
-1 MKNLDKTLW
+1 MNIRYATMADLDDIASVESECFPVLEAATKEEFEQ
-10 IKRIFMVLM
+10 RI
-19 DICIVIL
+19 
-26 TSITALIVRFE
+26 
-37 FSLSAVPKYYIGV
+37 KYYGNHFWLMFDDDKLIAFVDGFVTDEADLTDDMYENASMHNENGAWQMIFGV
-50 VWSSLPATLVIA
+50 NTLPEYRRCGYAKELIKKA
-62 IIVFYVF
+62 I
-69 RLYSSLWVYA
+69 L
-79 GVTELLYLAAAC
+79 
-91 IVDTLLNTV
+91 
-100 TILLNYR
+100 
-107 DQEYPLPR
+107 
-115 SWYFIYGTLLLA
+115 
-127 FMFISR
+127 
-133 YSYRAVR
+133 
-140 TFFGKKVDEKN
+140 
-151 LKRVLV
+151 
-157 VDAGKQN
+157 DAGKQN

-357 AEGMRKFTTEV
+357 AEGMRKFTTEI

-375 AAYAGT
+375 AAYAGM

-537 VSWKRIKPLMVIQAK
+537 VSWKRIKLLMIIQAK

>member
-1 MKNLDKTLW
+1 MNIRYATMADLDDIASVESECFPVLEVATKEEFEQ
-10 IKRIFMVLM
+10 RI
-19 DICIVIL
+19 
-26 TSITALIVRFE
+26 
-37 FSLSAVPKYYIGV
+37 KYYGNHFWLMFDEGKLIAFVDGFVTDEADLTDEMYENASMHNENGAWQMIFGV
-50 VWSSLPATLVIA
+50 NTRPEYRRCGYAKELIKKA
-62 IIVFYVF
+62 I
-69 RLYSSLWVYA
+69 L
-79 GVTELLYLAAAC
+79 
-91 IVDTLLNTV
+91 
-100 TILLNYR
+100 
-107 DQEYPLPR
+107 
-115 SWYFIYGTLLLA
+115 
-127 FMFISR
+127 
-133 YSYRAVR
+133 
-140 TFFGKKVDEKN
+140 
-151 LKRVLV
+151 
-157 VDAGKQN
+157 DAREQN

-239 EEWKVLLIITVSGVI
+239 EEWKVLLIITVSGFI
-254 YNLGLLLGPWF
+254 YNLGLLFGPWF
-265 EGKMAG
+265 EGKMAC

-357 AEGMRKFTTEV
+357 AEGMRKFTTEI

-375 AAYAGT
+375 AAYAGM

-444 EVNRKNAYEDN
+444 EADRKNAYEDN

-552 DTDCKNQTS
+552 DTDCKNQTL

-569 SFTYPDGKNVYNGI
+569 SFTYPDGKNVYNDI
-583 SFTAEPGEI
+583 SFTAEPGQI

-610 LCEYPYEGSIMYNGC
+610 LCEYPYEGSIRYNGC

-633 ERTGIISYLGH
+633 VRSGIISYLGH

-651 SIKNNIL
+651 SVRNNVL
-658 LGDNKDVNEYLKAVC
+658 LGDDYDVFEYLRVVC
-673 IDKEVEAME
+673 MDKEVEAME
-682 QGADTIIGSGGV
+682 QGADTIIGSEGI

-707 RTLCHKKPVFILDD
+707 RTLCHKKLVLVLDD
-721 PFSALDKNTEEQIYN
+721 PFSALDRNTEEQIYKKLKDMASDN
-736 NLRKMTEGS
+736 
-745 IVIILSH
+745 IVILISH
-752 RLYMFPKLDKV
+752 RLYMFPKMDKV
-763 IWLDEGSV
+763 IWMDAGMV
-771 RVGTHDELML
+771 NVGTHKELML
-781 ECMAYRQLN
+781 ECPGYRK
-790 DAANAM
+790 M
-796 SEDTVSYEQRKNVKG
+796 YETVSVEECRAVETENEGLAAAKVVENSRR

>member
-1 MKNLDKTLW
+1 MNIRYATMADLDDITSVESECFPVLEAATKEEFEQ
-10 IKRIFMVLM
+10 RI
-19 DICIVIL
+19 
-26 TSITALIVRFE
+26 
-37 FSLSAVPKYYIGV
+37 KYYGNHFWLMFDEGKLIAFVDGFVTDEADLTDEMYENASMHNENGAWQMIFGV
-50 VWSSLPATLVIA
+50 NTLPEYRRCGYAKELIKKA
-62 IIVFYVF
+62 I
-69 RLYSSLWVYA
+69 L
-79 GVTELLYLAAAC
+79 
-91 IVDTLLNTV
+91 
-100 TILLNYR
+100 
-107 DQEYPLPR
+107 
-115 SWYFIYGTLLLA
+115 
-127 FMFISR
+127 
-133 YSYRAVR
+133 
-140 TFFGKKVDEKN
+140 
-151 LKRVLV
+151 
-157 VDAGKQN
+157 DARKQN

-213 GVNPSDNKN
+213 GVNSSDNKN
-222 VTAHKT
+222 VTANKK
-228 FKADRILSYFK
+228 FAADRILSYFK
-239 EEWKVLLIITVSGVI
+239 EEWKVLLIITVSGFI
-254 YNLGLLLGPWF
+254 YNLGLLFGPWF

-357 AEGMRKFTTEV
+357 AEGMRKFTTEI
-368 FDTGVAL
+368 FDTGVAM
-375 AAYAGT
+375 AAYAGM

-583 SFTAEPGEI
+583 SFTAEPGQI

-633 ERTGIISYLGH
+633 VRSGIISYLGH

-651 SIKNNIL
+651 SVRNNVL
-658 LGDNKDVNEYLKAVC
+658 LGDDYDVFEYLRAVC
-673 IDKEVEAME
+673 MDKEVEAME
-682 QGADTIIGSGGV
+682 QGADTIIGSEGI

-707 RTLCHKKPVFILDD
+707 RTLCHKKLVLVLDD
-721 PFSALDKNTEEQIYN
+721 PFSALDRNTEEQIYKKLKDMASDN
-736 NLRKMTEGS
+736 
-745 IVIILSH
+745 IVILISH
-752 RLYMFPKLDKV
+752 RLYMFPKMDKV
-763 IWLDEGSV
+763 IWMDAGKV
-771 RVGTHDELML
+771 NVGTHKELML
-781 ECMAYRQLN
+781 ECPGYRK
-790 DAANAM
+790 M
-796 SEDTVSYEQRKNVKG
+796 YETVSVEECRAVETENEGLAAAKVVENSRR

>member
-1 MKNLDKTLW
+1 VNIRYATMADLDDIASVESECFPVLEAATKEEFEQ
-10 IKRIFMVLM
+10 RI
-19 DICIVIL
+19 
-26 TSITALIVRFE
+26 
-37 FSLSAVPKYYIGV
+37 KYYGNHFWLMFDNDKLIAFVDGFVTDEANLTDEMYENASMHNENGAWQMIFGV
-50 VWSSLPATLVIA
+50 NTLPDYRRCGCAKELIKKA
-62 IIVFYVF
+62 I
-69 RLYSSLWVYA
+69 L
-79 GVTELLYLAAAC
+79 
-91 IVDTLLNTV
+91 
-100 TILLNYR
+100 
-107 DQEYPLPR
+107 
-115 SWYFIYGTLLLA
+115 
-127 FMFISR
+127 
-133 YSYRAVR
+133 
-140 TFFGKKVDEKN
+140 
-151 LKRVLV
+151 
-157 VDAGKQN
+157 DARKQN

-375 AAYAGT
+375 AAYAGM

-413 TGSAYK
+413 TGSEYK

-424 LSNATLDRASNA
+424 LSNATLDRATNA

-444 EVNRKNAYEDN
+444 EADRKNAYEDN

-537 VSWKRIKPLMVIQAK
+537 VSWKRIKPLMIIQAK

-561 GRLEVQNL
+561 GRLDVQNL

-583 SFTAEPGEI
+583 SFTAEPGQI

-610 LCEYPYEGSIMYNGC
+610 LCEYPYEGSIRYNGC

-633 ERTGIISYLGH
+633 VRSGIISYLGH

-651 SIKNNIL
+651 SVRNNVL
-658 LGDNKDVNEYLKAVC
+658 LGDDYDVFEYLRAVC
-673 IDKEVEAME
+673 MDKEVEAME
-682 QGADTIIGSGGV
+682 QGADTIIGSEGI

-707 RTLCHKKPVFILDD
+707 RTLCHKKLVLVLDD
-721 PFSALDKNTEEQIYN
+721 PFSALDRNTEEQIYKKLKDMASDN
-736 NLRKMTEGS
+736 
-745 IVIILSH
+745 IVILISH
-752 RLYMFPKLDKV
+752 RLYMFPKMDKV
-763 IWLDEGSV
+763 IWMDAGKAN
-771 RVGTHDELML
+771 VGTHKELML
-781 ECMAYRQLN
+781 ECPGYRK
-790 DAANAM
+790 M
-796 SEDTVSYEQRKNVKG
+796 YETVSAEECRAVETQNEGLAAAKVVKNSRR

>member
-1 MKNLDKTLW
+1 MNIRYATMADLDDIASVESECFPVLEAATKEEFEQ
-10 IKRIFMVLM
+10 RI
-19 DICIVIL
+19 
-26 TSITALIVRFE
+26 
-37 FSLSAVPKYYIGV
+37 KYYGNHFWLMFDDDKLIAFVDGFVTDEADLTDDMYENASMHNENGAWQMIFGV
-50 VWSSLPATLVIA
+50 NTLPEYRRCGYAKELIKKA
-62 IIVFYVF
+62 I
-69 RLYSSLWVYA
+69 L
-79 GVTELLYLAAAC
+79 
-91 IVDTLLNTV
+91 
-100 TILLNYR
+100 
-107 DQEYPLPR
+107 
-115 SWYFIYGTLLLA
+115 
-127 FMFISR
+127 
-133 YSYRAVR
+133 
-140 TFFGKKVDEKN
+140 
-151 LKRVLV
+151 
-157 VDAGKQN
+157 DAGKQN

-375 AAYAGT
+375 AAYAGM

-610 LCEYPYEGSIMYNGC
+610 LCEYPYEGSVMYNGC

-644 DPELFND
+644 DPELFDD

>member
-1 MKNLDKTLW
+1 MNIRYATMSDLDDIVSVESECFPVLEAATKEEFEQRIKYFGNHFWLMFDEGKLIAFVDGFVTDEANLTDEMYENASMHNENGTWQMIFGVNTLPEYRRCGYAKEL
-10 IKRIFMVLM
+10 IKKA
-19 DICIVIL
+19 IL
-26 TSITALIVRFE
+26 
-37 FSLSAVPKYYIGV
+37 
-50 VWSSLPATLVIA
+50 
-62 IIVFYVF
+62 
-69 RLYSSLWVYA
+69 
-79 GVTELLYLAAAC
+79 
-91 IVDTLLNTV
+91 
-100 TILLNYR
+100 
-107 DQEYPLPR
+107 
-115 SWYFIYGTLLLA
+115 
-127 FMFISR
+127 
-133 YSYRAVR
+133 
-140 TFFGKKVDEKN
+140 
-151 LKRVLV
+151 
-157 VDAGKQN
+157 DAREQN

-239 EEWKVLLIITVSGVI
+239 EEWKVLLIITVSGFI
-254 YNLGLLLGPWF
+254 YNLGLLFGPWF

-357 AEGMRKFTTEV
+357 AEGMRKFTTEI

-375 AAYAGT
+375 AAYAGM

-444 EVNRKNAYEDN
+444 EADRKNAYEDN

-552 DTDCKNQTS
+552 DTDCKNQTL

-569 SFTYPDGKNVYNGI
+569 SFTYPDGKNVYNDI
-583 SFTAEPGEI
+583 SFTAEPGQI

-633 ERTGIISYLGH
+633 VRSGIISYLGH

-651 SIKNNIL
+651 SVRNNVL
-658 LGDNKDVNEYLKAVC
+658 LGDDYDVFEYLRVVC
-673 IDKEVEAME
+673 MDKEVEAME
-682 QGADTIIGSGGV
+682 QGADTIIGSEGI

-707 RTLCHKKPVFILDD
+707 RTLCHKNLVLVLDD
-721 PFSALDKNTEEQIYN
+721 PFSALDRNTEEQIYKKLKDMASDN
-736 NLRKMTEGS
+736 
-745 IVIILSH
+745 IVILISH
-752 RLYMFPKLDKV
+752 RLYMFPKMDKV
-763 IWLDEGSV
+763 IWMDAGKAN
-771 RVGTHDELML
+771 VGTHKELML
-781 ECMAYRQLN
+781 ECPGYRK
-790 DAANAM
+790 M
-796 SEDTVSYEQRKNVKG
+796 YETVSVEECRTVETENEGLAAAKVVENSRR

>member
-1 MKNLDKTLW
+1 MNIRYATMADLDDIASVESVCFPVLEAATKEEFEQRIKYFGNHFWLMFDEGKLIAFVDGFVTDEANLTDEMYENASMHNENGAWQMIFGVNTLPEYRRCGYAKEL
-10 IKRIFMVLM
+10 IEK
-19 DICIVIL
+19 VIL
-26 TSITALIVRFE
+26 
-37 FSLSAVPKYYIGV
+37 
-50 VWSSLPATLVIA
+50 
-62 IIVFYVF
+62 
-69 RLYSSLWVYA
+69 
-79 GVTELLYLAAAC
+79 
-91 IVDTLLNTV
+91 
-100 TILLNYR
+100 
-107 DQEYPLPR
+107 
-115 SWYFIYGTLLLA
+115 
-127 FMFISR
+127 
-133 YSYRAVR
+133 
-140 TFFGKKVDEKN
+140 
-151 LKRVLV
+151 
-157 VDAGKQN
+157 DAGKQN

-185 VDEGITDKST
+185 IDEGITDKST
-195 HGNVL
+195 HGNVQ

-375 AAYAGT
+375 AAYAGM

-413 TGSAYK
+413 TGSEYK

-424 LSNATLDRASNA
+424 LSNATLDRATNA

-444 EVNRKNAYEDN
+444 EADRKNAYEDN
-455 LAEYEKSAIYANIWN
+455 LDEYEKSAIYANIWN

-537 VSWKRIKPLMVIQAK
+537 VSWKRIKPLMIIQAK

-561 GRLEVQNL
+561 GRLDVQNL

-583 SFTAEPGEI
+583 SFTAEPGQI

-625 ELRNAADN
+625 ELKNAAYN

-707 RTLCHKKPVFILDD
+707 RTLCHKKPVLILDD

-763 IWLDEGSV
+763 IWLDEGSA